1 MTEASLHKRGFT
13 LIELL
18 LVIVIIGVL
27 AAISVPSFVR
37 SMQGN
42 RLRSAARTV
51 AAAGRYARSM
61 ALLHQRPIIVTFEL
75 DGHNLTVD
83 LAARRPA
90 PLEDE
95 EDLLMGE
102 PFPGADFGEP
112 DGRRSQSVEDE
123 PAIKIERY
131 LQGVRI
137 HRVQITEGRRT
148 ASFADRER
156 VQIVYGSNGR
166 CLPHEIVLH
175 DDDGGQLVIA
185 VDALGSTQ
193 IRER

>member
-1 MTEASLHKRGFT
+1 MTEVSLPKRGFT

-18 LVIVIIGVL
+18 LVIVIIGVM

-61 ALLHQRPIIVTFEL
+61 ALLHQRPVIVTFEI
-75 DGHNLTVD
+75 DGHNLKVD
-83 LAARRPA
+83 LAARRP
-90 PLEDE
+90 PPSEDE
-95 EDLLMGE
+95 EDLHMDAA
-102 PFPGADFGEP
+102 FPETDFGELAVH
-112 DGRRSQSVEDE
+112 RSRAGEDE

-131 LQGVRI
+131 LEGVRI
-137 HRVQITEGRRT
+137 YRVYMTERRDR
-148 ASFADRER
+148 SSSDDRER

-166 CLPHEIVLH
+166 CQPHEVVLQ
-175 DDDGGQLVIA
+175 DDNGGQLVVI